1 MNAPPGRV
9 LGIDYGTK
17 RLGLAVSDPLRV
29 VAGGVAAIP
38 HDEHLME
45 RLAEIVHELNPV
57 LIIVGMP
64 YAPDGGKG
72 AMAKEVESFIDAL
85 KAALDIPVQT
95 WDESHTSV
103 TAEQVFRTIGM
114 RRRRRRERG
123 RVDTMAARIL
133 LQEFLER
140 CPQPQGSTSKGT
152 P

>member
-1 MNAPPGRV
+1 MKALPGRV

-45 RLAEIVHELNPV
+45 RLAELVHELSPV
-57 LIIVGMP
+57 LIVVGMP

-72 AMAKEVESFIDAL
+72 TMAKEVEKFIEDL
-85 KAALDIPVQT
+85 KAVLAIPVQT
-95 WDESHTSV
+95 WDESHTS
-103 TAEQVFRTIGM
+103 TKAQEIIRTSGM
-114 RRRRRRERG
+114 RRQRRRERG

-133 LQEFLER
+133 LQEFLEGNA
-140 CPQPQGSTSKGT
+140 PQRESMNEGEP
-152 P
+152 